1 MGYAI
6 FVRLLRS
13 CNFCSYFDYFKELFK
28 MMQGLTFAS
37 LKRHPA
43 LIPLYV
49 CLGAGVGMSAFYTLR
64 LATRNPDVSWNRT
77 GNPEPQQAYMNKQY
91 KFYSP
96 IRDYSTY
103 KVDIP
108 NYKD

>member
-1 MGYAI
+1 
-6 FVRLLRS
+6 
-13 CNFCSYFDYFKELFK
+13 
-28 MMQGLTFAS
+28 MMQGLTLTS

-49 CLGAGVGMSAFYTLR
+49 CLGMGVAGAAFYTIR

-77 GNPEPQQAYMNKQY
+77 GNPEPQQAYENKQY

-108 NYKD
+108 KYKD